1 MNRVNWISLETIDD
15 PGMNEVVFGE
25 DWHEVDQVY
34 CRQVLHTPTFHLQ
47 QALLSNCY
55 SKLLITK
62 LILFQNINIIKM
74 IYL

>member
-47 QALLSNCY
+47 
-55 SKLLITK
+55 
-62 LILFQNINIIKM
+62 
-74 IYL
+74 